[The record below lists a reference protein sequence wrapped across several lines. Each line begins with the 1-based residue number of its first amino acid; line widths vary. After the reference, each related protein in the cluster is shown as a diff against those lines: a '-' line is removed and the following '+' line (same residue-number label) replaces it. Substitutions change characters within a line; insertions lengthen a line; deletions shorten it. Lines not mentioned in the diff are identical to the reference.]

1 MAVSQTANFG
11 FVKKSLITT
20 FIVFLT
26 LSLIGIMLLQ
36 GLWMR
41 NAWESSQRDFYRSVS
56 EAMDKVVNQVE
67 RREAAIL
74 FTKRYQFGN
83 SQQLS
88 IQQEQ
93 EIRVSPNPGS
103 VESNPGMLR
112 SNEQIIL
119 NFREDTTVPAT
130 GNYRISTKADQLNEL
145 LYEVLMDFRT
155 MNVPIDDRIPPEDL
169 LLLLRQELGK
179 KGIDLPFQFAVVR
192 GISDSICNVKSAAFT
207 TSMVPASF
215 RAALFPND
223 IIKSPYQLLLHFTD
237 TRPYIIKSLWWML
250 LLSAIFLL
258 LIIATFSS
266 AIYIILKQKKV
277 SEIKTD
283 FINNMTHELK
293 TPIAT
298 IAIALDAINNPK
310 VLADHERVKHYS
322 SIIANEN
329 KRMNAHVENILQ
341 MALVDKQH
349 FSLNEQLLNV
359 HDIIY
364 HVSDPVRMQ
373 VEKRD
378 GSLSLELQAE
388 NAFVVADEIH
398 LTNVIHNLL
407 DNACKYSRGAPEI
420 TVRTNNVR
428 DGLSVTI
435 TDRGIG
441 MSAETQKKIF
451 DKFFREESGNIQ
463 YVKGFGLGLAYVKA
477 VIRKHNGT
485 ITVHSEPGKGSSFSI
500 NLPYGHK
507 HHDNAVPDQEK

>member
-1 MAVSQTANFG
+1 M
-11 FVKKSLITT
+11 KKSLITT

-26 LSLIGIMLLQ
+26 LSLIGIMVLQ

-56 EAMDKVVNQVE
+56 EAMDKVVLQVE
-67 RREAAIL
+67 RREAATFI
-74 FTKRYQFGN
+74 TRRYQLDDN
-83 SQQLS
+83 QQVS

-93 EIRVSPNPGS
+93 EIQLSPQPGS
-103 VESNPGMLR
+103 AKSNPTVGL
-112 SNEQIIL
+112 NKEQIIL
-119 NFREDTTVPAT
+119 D
-130 GNYRISTKADQLNEL
+130 YRIDSTGAAHSNSRIYSKADQINQLV
-145 LYEVLMDFRT
+145 YEMVMDFR
-155 MNVPIDDRIPPEDL
+155 NRKVPIDHRLPPEEL

-179 KGIDLPFQFAVVR
+179 KGIDLPFQFAVVS
-192 GISDSICNVKSAAFT
+192 GQYDSMCNVKSAAFT

-223 IIKSPYQLLLHFTD
+223 IIMSPYQLLLHFSD
-237 TRPYIIKSLWWML
+237 TRPYIIKSMWWML

-298 IAIALDAINNPK
+298 ISIALDAINNPK
-310 VLADHERVKHYS
+310 VLADHERIKYYS
-322 SIIANEN
+322 AIIANEN

-341 MALVDKQH
+341 MALVDKEH

-359 HDIIY
+359 HDVIY

-373 VEKRD
+373 VEKRE
-378 GSLSLELQAE
+378 GSLVLELQAE

-407 DNACKYSRGAPEI
+407 DNACKYSKGAPEI
-420 TVRTNNVR
+420 TVRTDNIN
-428 DGLSVTI
+428 DGLSITI
-435 TDRGIG
+435 TDKGIG

-451 DKFFREESGNIQ
+451 EKFYREESGNIQ

-485 ITVHSEPGKGSSFSI
+485 VSVHSEPGKGSSFMI
-500 NLPYGHK
+500 CLPYGHLQ
-507 HHDNAVPDQEK
+507 H